1 MPAVDTDGAGPK
13 TSPVTPGA
21 TRKQWMRWGGPW
33 MGWYTRISMCEVS
46 WLTVDVLNGRDVDVC
61 DLSGRYGDPLEVAE
75 REPALLASLK

>member
-1 MPAVDTDGAGPK
+1 
-13 TSPVTPGA
+13 
-21 TRKQWMRWGGPW
+21 

-46 WLTVDVLNGRDVDVC
+46 CLAVDVLNGRDVDVC